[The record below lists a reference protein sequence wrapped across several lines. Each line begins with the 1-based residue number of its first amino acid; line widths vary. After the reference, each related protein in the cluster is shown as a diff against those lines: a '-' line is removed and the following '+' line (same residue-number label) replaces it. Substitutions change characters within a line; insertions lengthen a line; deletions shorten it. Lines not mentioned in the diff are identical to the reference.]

1 MDQDVN
7 DIKPDI
13 VSMINDRQE
22 VTFNE
27 LRSFAASLNITEDM
41 LRRNLKELEAANT
54 IASRSSGGIMTYY
67 VLQNENVLRRIVIV
81 EDDKNINKLM
91 ALSIGKGFD
100 ITQMY
105 DGKEALDKIKFEK
118 PDLVILDL
126 MLPGLDGLEICQSI
140 KRTASLSDIIV
151 IIVSAM
157 DATMNRF
164 KGIKYGADY
173 YIKKPFDPV
182 ELRSLVTIFLKKKG
196 KKFDPLVDL
205 PNEGKISD
213 AVEKAV
219 KGNDDNYELG
229 KVHVEGLA
237 EFAQRFGTDSGITIL
252 RLVSQLLQDK
262 VRERGTDIF
271 VGFLNGDDFVIA
283 GSQNKIE
290 KLVPDI
296 KGEFTAVLPF
306 IYQSEGYKPIELG
319 IDDIYGA
326 DTPKLNLI
334 YTPIEKDFLMAKR
347 SEILKSKGDK
357 SYIGSYTYD
366 ELRRMFGSENLD
378 ITITRGQGGVRLSI
392 GKGSRQEE

>member
-1 MDQDVN
+1 MGQDVN

-27 LRSFAASLNITEDM
+27 LKSFAASLSITEDL
-41 LRRNLKELEAANT
+41 LRRSLKELEVANT

-91 ALSIGKGFD
+91 ALSVGKGFD
-100 ITQMY
+100 ITQVY

-140 KRTASLSDIIV
+140 KRTANLSDIIV

-229 KVHVEGLA
+229 KVRVEGLA
-237 EFAQRFGTDSGITIL
+237 EFAQRFGTDSGVTIL

-296 KGEFTAVLPF
+296 KGEFAAVLPF

-326 DTPKLNLI
+326 DTPKLNLV

-357 SYIGSYTYD
+357 SYIGSYTYE
-366 ELRRMFGSENLD
+366 ELRRTFPS
-378 ITITRGQGGVRLSI
+378 S
-392 GKGSRQEE
+392 